1 MGSIFCQI
9 LNKHLKIA
17 KDFQNFTKVAKF
29 CQIWSHCKTTRAK
42 TIRNF
47 SCDALSTV
55 REKNRVFN
63 QSQLSAS
70 ISFQVNEAA
79 NNDLRS
85 FQQNDVIFQ
94 EYHPMLFPRMGMA
107 GRVENNLF
115 RSKMYSQ

>member
-1 MGSIFCQI
+1 M
-9 LNKHLKIA
+9 
-17 KDFQNFTKVAKF
+17 
-29 CQIWSHCKTTRAK
+29 
-42 TIRNF
+42 
-47 SCDALSTV
+47 
-55 REKNRVFN
+55 REENRVFN

-85 FQQNDVIFQ
+85 FQQYDVIFQ